1 MLCWSEEGTLYMTT
15 LMHVAYLRDNIVD
28 KNFQEILKYGDSS
41 LNAKHGYRTLIAEYI
56 YKVYSF

>member
-1 MLCWSEEGTLYMTT
+1 MTT

-56 YKVYSF
+56 YIKFIPFKRIDA